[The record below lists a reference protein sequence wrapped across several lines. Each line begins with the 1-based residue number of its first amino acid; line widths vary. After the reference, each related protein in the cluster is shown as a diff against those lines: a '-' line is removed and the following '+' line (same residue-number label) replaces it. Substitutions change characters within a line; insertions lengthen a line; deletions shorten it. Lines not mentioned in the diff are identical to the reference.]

1 MSLGTGE
8 RKWFT
13 KSVGHAAGRLSGVS
27 ILVWIPQTASSTP
40 IPSEAPTSSL
50 FLAASSPHSV
60 PALPAGFDRATP
72 LHTLHTAALSF
83 PVHSLPLSHPI
94 FLQMSLPH
102 CSRTSQPFLGAAQ
115 SLSTRPL
122 ISFLCLKLAPLRSPC
137 HSIIGLDQQ
146 SPSGLPNHELADLSG
161 PQYTAPFLIIHASS
175 TDSVPAS

>member
-1 MSLGTGE
+1 MLQAG
-8 RKWFT
+8 
-13 KSVGHAAGRLSGVS
+13 SVVSAFLSGSPKLPPVPLS
-27 ILVWIPQTASSTP
+27 PLRLPP
-40 IPSEAPTSSL
+40 PLCSL
-50 FLAASSPHSV
+50 LPLPLTQFL
-60 PALPAGFDRATP
+60 LPAGFDRATP

-83 PVHSLPLSHPI
+83 PVHSLPLSHHPI

-146 SPSGLPNHELADLSG
+146 SPSGLPNHELAGLSG
-161 PQYTAPFLIIHASS
+161 PQYTAPFLTIHASS